1 MLDALRFQWQ
11 GLLAISW
18 EMSETATAQMDSD
31 PDLLRSF
38 EVLTADLASNA
49 TRHGGVRRMHLTA
62 RLAFT
67 HISVEARD
75 NGSGPKA
82 HVQQGVGL
90 VSVLQDGLTVKTD
103 ANGWCVVSGLL
114 PLSSAVS
121 AQRYAQH

>member
-75 NGSGPKA
+75 NGNGPKA

-90 VSVLQDGLTVKTD
+90 VAVLRDGRTVKTD
-103 ANGWCVVSGLL
+103 AHGWCVVSGLL